1 MTFLFC
7 VLFLLMIKELDEGP
21 QFQILR
27 KLSQDPV
34 HTAMPSSVTPRQL
47 TRLSC
52 PARTPALSQR
62 IVSQMLQ
69 LLSSYPA
76 ISNRPDLLKA
86 TEVMPQMILSWLYT
100 ANSWS
105 LRMSHS
111 LADASQAPDTKVRM
125 SGERERDIT
134 SPVWPVYVVD
144 CCPVSMSHRAQ
155 VMSPLLVTILL
166 SSRNRQ
172 QLRYPV

>member
-1 MTFLFC
+1 MN
-7 VLFLLMIKELDEGP
+7 I
-21 QFQILR
+21 R
-27 KLSQDPV
+27 N
-34 HTAMPSSVTPRQL
+34 
-47 TRLSC
+47 
-52 PARTPALSQR
+52 RT
-62 IVSQMLQ
+62 
-69 LLSSYPA
+69 
-76 ISNRPDLLKA
+76 
-86 TEVMPQMILSWLYT
+86 
-100 ANSWS
+100 
-105 LRMSHS
+105 

-144 CCPVSMSHRAQ
+144 CCPVSMSQRALKWIMCEMICHEDQGSQSYQ